1 MDSVRLIHS
10 GDRIIVASRRDAVK
24 VTSSPVI
31 LAPGTFEG
39 PYELTP
45 TLTGFEVETF
55 RKLMEDDLTVNPIP
69 INEAENAQRGYTVV
83 IG

>member
-1 MDSVRLIHS
+1 MDSIRLVHS
-10 GDRIIVASRRDAVK
+10 GDRLIVASKRDSVT

-31 LAPGTFEG
+31 LAPGTYEG
-39 PYELTP
+39 PYVLTP

-55 RKLMEDDLTVNPIP
+55 RKLMEDDVTVNPIP
-69 INEAENAQRGYTVV
+69 INEAENASQGYTVV

>member
-1 MDSVRLIHS
+1 MDSVRMVHS
-10 GDRIIVASRRDAVK
+10 GDRIIVASKRDSVK
-24 VTSSPVI
+24 VVSSPVI
-31 LAPGTFEG
+31 LAPGTFAG

-55 RKLMEDDLTVNPIP
+55 RKLMEDDLKVNPIP
-69 INEAENAQRGYTVV
+69 INEAENASRGYTVT